1 MHMQEMIKNK
11 FRDIIQNINKGVPE
25 KVRRSSE
32 LLVAL
37 MVYDSLDVITPEER
51 CEYMTVFYKL
61 LLHVHTH
68 NPRMAYHMVS
78 GVLLFGQSEEG
89 LHYQPFL
96 DHLMIELFDSYITS
110 SGWQILKPFTN
121 TLRNSIR
128 SIESE
133 QIFTHIIKRVVAQLT
148 HDETNIDESS
158 DICYNLPREKSFN
171 WGWFSYYVGVALA
184 DKQAHVQAECRG
196 RQQKTKKMLRAC
208 MMSYRILITLLRNVQ
223 REYFTREEQDDIE
236 YEHVSSRPITP
247 CPGPSIT
254 PEEVEEDE
262 DMDETWAG
270 ILHMIQSDK
279 YKWTENVIRVSLYWS
294 PLPASVS
301 QLPPNTFAAV
311 VDAVDDV
318 PITDVEV
325 PTNTT
330 DVTNDGEVPPHVNDA
345 VPYEV
350 VETPAITST
359 TPEAEVEIKSVV
371 VASTTRSWFSWFGL

>member
-1 MHMQEMIKNK
+1 MQEMIKNK

-61 LLHVHTH
+61 LLHVHTR

-128 SIESE
+128 SIENE
-133 QIFTHIIKRVVAQLT
+133 QIFTHIIKRVVAQLR
-148 HDETNIDESS
+148 HDETHIDESS

-184 DKQAHVQAECRG
+184 DKQAQAHAQAECRG
-196 RQQKTKKMLRAC
+196 RQQQTKKMLRAC

-254 PEEVEEDE
+254 PEEAEEDE

-311 VDAVDDV
+311 VDVDV
-318 PITDVEV
+318 PITEAEV

-330 DVTNDGEVPPHVNDA
+330 EVHDNVMET
-345 VPYEV
+345 YE
-350 VETPAITST
+350 ITST
-359 TPEAEVEIKSVV
+359 TPEAEVEIKSEV
-371 VASTTRSWFSWFGL
+371 VATTTRSWFSWFGL